1 MKLYSSFNKLSL
13 ITLLSLGLACSPL
26 IASADDG
33 DVQHGLYQQDR
44 GMFHYWTDH
53 RRDHRDYQDDRRH
66 DKRGR
71 YSKHKKSHPV
81 KATNHHH
88 GHGHNAR
95 PYRIS
100 RHHNIVAV
108 RPYGQWC
115 L

>member
-1 MKLYSSFNKLSL
+1 MKLYSTFNKLPL

-26 IASADDG
+26 DASADGG

-53 RRDHRDYQDDRRH
+53 RRDHRDYQDDRRY
-66 DKRGR
+66 DKRGS

-81 KATNHHH
+81 KATNNHH
-88 GHGHNAR
+88 GHGHNVQ
-95 PYRIS
+95 PYRI
-100 RHHNIVAV
+100 RPHRNVVVV
-108 RPYGQWC
+108 RPYGQRC